1 MKDYILLPLPSWR
14 NVRSFLMTGNR
25 GIIGGCRF
33 WLLRTLRY
41 FAIFLDGSNK
51 SCRSWNSFSYLL
63 GSFSQVVRSLATGA
77 KFKPL
82 ETKEAHNRNLKN
94 FASIYYRI
102 HVLQKVILIKPIKT
116 GDIYMMQPWTEKSY
130 IWISNQTSQRLCI
143 CSFRTVPESD
153 ETIII

>member
-1 MKDYILLPLPSWR
+1 MLLPSWR
-14 NVRSFLMTGNR
+14 NVRSFLITGNR

-82 ETKEAHNRNLKN
+82 EANKKVQEVKEQQGKKKKKKRPCSTFREKYHITRIAWHNTNKITELKT
-94 FASIYYRI
+94 FFSSVCYRKI
-102 HVLQKVILIKPIKT
+102 NNI
-116 GDIYMMQPWTEKSY
+116 
-130 IWISNQTSQRLCI
+130 TS
-143 CSFRTVPESD
+143 S
-153 ETIII
+153 